1 MGGKH
6 SLASKLGGKLKT
18 DSPLIDPN
26 WENWD
31 EDNLDYDDELMLEKK
46 RQLLQMELAKQMA
59 VDGGANTDSSTIA
72 PGSSVKGQKV
82 GASAN
87 IQSSGAHQPNLN
99 RNKNTSKKSLEEKS
113 SSSSTSS
120 SSSSD
125 SGSSSGSSSSSESS
139 EDSERGS
146 AGNLKKKAK
155 AASSTRN

>member
-1 MGGKH
+1 MRTLASSKDSSRKDSSRPGGKIPMGKH

-59 VDGGANTDSSTIA
+59 VDGGANADNSTIA

-87 IQSSGAHQPNLN
+87 IQSSG
-99 RNKNTSKKSLEEKS
+99 KGKS
-113 SSSSTSS
+113 S
-120 SSSSD
+120 D
-125 SGSSSGSSSSSESS
+125 YM
-139 EDSERGS
+139 
-146 AGNLKKKAK
+146 N
-155 AASSTRN
+155 